1 MEKVKREGCLVT
13 ASSEFHGSAAT
24 DRERERE
31 RESLLSKSGFSWA
44 ARRGQSS
51 FNFQID
57 PDLNQKKKARRR
69 KTLVSA
75 SVFVSMT
82 SWLDGKK
89 GLGRRRLSAA
99 SVAKIVSGERTTRS
113 TRRPWK
119 IRFRG
124 NWSFDRNFWI
134 RFKRNVLTFLPFS
147 FFSPSLSL
155 SFSFWNRN
163 SERRRCCSKLI

>member
-24 DRERERE
+24 NRERE

-82 SWLDGKK
+82 SSRK
-89 GLGRRRLSAA
+89 
-99 SVAKIVSGERTTRS
+99 
-113 TRRPWK
+113 
-119 IRFRG
+119 
-124 NWSFDRNFWI
+124 
-134 RFKRNVLTFLPFS
+134 
-147 FFSPSLSL
+147 
-155 SFSFWNRN
+155 
-163 SERRRCCSKLI
+163 

>member
-1 MEKVKREGCLVT
+1 MPGN
-13 ASSEFHGSAAT
+13 SI
-24 DRERERE
+24 ERVSRLGRTERE

-155 SFSFWNRN
+155 SFLL
-163 SERRRCCSKLI
+163 ESKFRETALLLQTYIEIMYS